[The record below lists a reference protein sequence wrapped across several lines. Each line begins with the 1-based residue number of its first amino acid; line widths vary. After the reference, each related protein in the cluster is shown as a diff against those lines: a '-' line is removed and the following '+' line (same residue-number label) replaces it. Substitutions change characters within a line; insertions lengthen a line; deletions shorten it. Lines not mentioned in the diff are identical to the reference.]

1 MAPKAYRSVHILLA
15 VLPLVLAGC
24 SAGDSTSAPSPT
36 PTPTPTETFASPAP
50 ASLPPLA
57 GTSWQLVSIASM
69 DDAQGT
75 TEVPDPTKF
84 TVSLQADGNAT
95 FQIDCNRGNGSWS
108 ATPSDDPASG
118 AIEFGPIAVTRMLCP
133 QPSLDQRVST
143 ALGDVRGYLIKDRQ
157 LHMSL
162 MADAGILTW
171 DRT

>member
-1 MAPKAYRSVHILLA
+1 MAPKAYRSVHVLVAL
-15 VLPLVLAGC
+15 LPLILSGC
-24 SAGDSTSAPSPT
+24 SAGDTTSAPSPT
-36 PTPTPTETFASPAP
+36 PTETSMSPTAP
-50 ASLPPLA
+50 ATATQPPLA

-75 TEVPDPTKF
+75 TQVPDPTTF
-84 TVSLQADGNAT
+84 TVSFQPDGNAT
-95 FQIDCNRGNGSWS
+95 FRIDCNRGNGSWS
-108 ATPSDDPASG
+108 AIPSDDPASG
-118 AIEFGPIAVTRMLCP
+118 ALEFGPIAVTRMMCP

-143 ALGDVRGYLIKDRQ
+143 ALGDVRGYLIKDQQ

>member
-1 MAPKAYRSVHILLA
+1 MAPKAYRSVHVLVAL
-15 VLPLVLAGC
+15 LPLILSGC
-24 SAGDSTSAPSPT
+24 SAGGTTSAPSPT
-36 PTPTPTETFASPAP
+36 PTATSVSPTPAAP
-50 ASLPPLA
+50 AVQPPLA

-75 TEVPDPTKF
+75 TEVPDPSTF
-84 TVSLQADGNAT
+84 TVSLQADGTAT

-118 AIEFGPIAVTRMLCP
+118 AIEFGPIAVTRMMCP

-171 DRT
+171 NQT